1 MSHDLNPS
9 EFKSGFVALLGPPN
23 AGKST
28 LLNRLLGEKISIT
41 SQKPQTTR
49 NRILGIL
56 NRENAQI
63 IFMDTPGVH
72 RASGSLNTRIVEV
85 ALSCL
90 PDMDAAI
97 VILDGASPDSHS
109 EKILFNALKAQ
120 EKPIILAVN
129 KVDSAEKSLLAQRI
143 DLWSKMVNFQEIV
156 PISARTGFQVDIL
169 IKALEKLLPSGPPF
183 YPTDAIT
190 DVPERFI
197 AAEMVRE
204 KIFRLTGEE
213 IPYST
218 AVTIEDFSE
227 DADRNLVSI
236 QAVIH
241 VERESQKGIIIGKNG
256 DKLKQIGRAARED
269 IERMTGCRVFLKLFV
284 RVQKNWT
291 KDARA
296 INRFGY

>member
-1 MSHDLNPS
+1 
-9 EFKSGFVALLGPPN
+9 
-23 AGKST
+23 
-28 LLNRLLGEKISIT
+28 
-41 SQKPQTTR
+41 
-49 NRILGIL
+49 
-56 NRENAQI
+56 
-63 IFMDTPGVH
+63 
-72 RASGSLNTRIVEV
+72 
-85 ALSCL
+85 
-90 PDMDAAI
+90 
-97 VILDGASPDSHS
+97 
-109 EKILFNALKAQ
+109 
-120 EKPIILAVN
+120 
-129 KVDSAEKSLLAQRI
+129 
-143 DLWSKMVNFQEIV
+143 
-156 PISARTGFQVDIL
+156 
-169 IKALEKLLPSGPPF
+169 LPSGPPF

-269 IERMTGCRVFLKLFV
+269 IERMIGCRVFLKLFV

-291 KDARA
+291 KDTRA

>member
-1 MSHDLNPS
+1 
-9 EFKSGFVALLGPPN
+9 
-23 AGKST
+23 
-28 LLNRLLGEKISIT
+28 
-41 SQKPQTTR
+41 
-49 NRILGIL
+49 
-56 NRENAQI
+56 
-63 IFMDTPGVH
+63 MDTPGVH
-72 RASGSLNTRIVEV
+72 KATGSLNTRIVEV

-97 VILDGASPDSHS
+97 VILDGASPNPHS
-109 EKILFNALKAQ
+109 EKILFNALKKQ
-120 EKPIILAVN
+120 VKPVILAVN
-129 KVDSAEKSLLAQRI
+129 KVDSVEKSLLAQRI
-143 DLWSKMVNFQEIV
+143 DAWSKMADFCEIV

-169 IKALEKLLPSGPPF
+169 VHALEKLLPSGPPF
-183 YPTDAIT
+183 YPLDAIT

-256 DKLKQIGRAARED
+256 AKLKQIGQAARED

-291 KDARA
+291 KDTRA

>member
-56 NRENAQI
+56 NRDNAQM
-63 IFMDTPGVH
+63 IFIDTPGVH
-72 RASGSLNTRIVEV
+72 KASGSLNTRIVEV

-97 VILDGASPDSHS
+97 VILDGASPDPDS
-109 EKILFNALKAQ
+109 EKILFNALKKQ
-120 EKPIILAVN
+120 VKPVILAVN
-129 KVDSAEKSLLAQRI
+129 KVDFVEKSLLAQRI
-143 DLWSKMVNFQEIV
+143 DAWSKMADFCEIV

-169 IKALEKLLPSGPPF
+169 IHALEKSLPSGPPF
-183 YPTDAIT
+183 YPLDAIT

-197 AAEMVRE
+197 AAEMIRE

-227 DADRNLVSI
+227 DADRNLVGI

-256 DKLKQIGRAARED
+256 VKLKQIGRAARED
-269 IERMTGCRVFLKLFV
+269 IERMVGCRVFLKLFV

-291 KDARA
+291 RDARS